1 MVSADNIASRLT
13 CAKPPLTAQFF
24 LEETRMLRLLHC
36 LILAAALALPSLA
49 RAEGYLAL
57 KPEKLPDLVVGLG
70 ETGYGVSQK
79 DYALVTGKAY
89 RLKLKST
96 GQKECAW
103 AAPELANYIWL
114 RKIEVNNV
122 EIKAS
127 HVYEIEM
134 EREGEAELFFVPIR
148 PGEYAWACKG
158 LEGKGMAG
166 KFVVK

>member
-1 MVSADNIASRLT
+1 M
-13 CAKPPLTAQFF
+13 F
-24 LEETRMLRLLHC
+24 RLLC
-36 LILAAALALPSLA
+36 LIVVAAISVPTLAS
-49 RAEGYLAL
+49 AEGYLAL
-57 KPEKLPDLVVGLG
+57 KPEKLPDLEIGLG

-79 DYALVTGKAY
+79 DYALTTGKAY

-103 AAPELANYIWL
+103 TAPEFANFVWL
-114 RKIEVNNV
+114 RKVEVSNV

-148 PGEYAWACKG
+148 PGEYAWGCRG
-158 LEGKGMAG
+158 LEGKGLAG
-166 KFVVK
+166 KFIVK

>member
-1 MVSADNIASRLT
+1 MFR
-13 CAKPPLTAQFF
+13 
-24 LEETRMLRLLHC
+24 LRLLC
-36 LILAAALALPSLA
+36 MTLGAAVALPNLA
-49 RAEGYLAL
+49 GAEGYLAL
-57 KPEKLPDLVVGLG
+57 KPEKLPDLVLGLG

-79 DYALVTGKAY
+79 DYALTTGKAY

-103 AAPELANYIWL
+103 AAPEFANYVWL
-114 RKIEVNNV
+114 RKVEVGSV

-148 PGEYAWACKG
+148 PGDYAWGCKG
-158 LEGKGMAG
+158 LEAKGLAG
-166 KFVVK
+166 KFIVK

>member
-1 MVSADNIASRLT
+1 MFRPQYLVLVAAV
-13 CAKPPLTAQFF
+13 
-24 LEETRMLRLLHC
+24 
-36 LILAAALALPSLA
+36 AALPGLA
-49 RAEGYLAL
+49 GAEGYLAQ
-57 KPEKLPDLVVGLG
+57 KPEKLPDLVLGLG

-89 RLKLKST
+89 RLKIKST

-103 AAPELANYIWL
+103 EAPQFASAIWL
-114 RKIEVNNV
+114 RKVEVGHV

-148 PGEYAWACKG
+148 PGDYAWGCRGLEAKG
-158 LEGKGMAG
+158 LAG
-166 KFVVK
+166 KLIVK

>member
-1 MVSADNIASRLT
+1 M
-13 CAKPPLTAQFF
+13 C
-24 LEETRMLRLLHC
+24 RLLC
-36 LILAAALALPSLA
+36 LMFAAAAVALPSLA
-49 RAEGYLAL
+49 GAEGYLAV
-57 KPEKLPDLVVGLG
+57 KPERLPDLVLGLG

-79 DYALVTGKAY
+79 DYALTTGKAY

-103 AAPELANYIWL
+103 AAPEFANYVWL
-114 RKIEVNNV
+114 RKVEVGSV

-148 PGEYAWACKG
+148 PGDYAWGCKG
-158 LEGKGMAG
+158 LEAKGLAG
-166 KFVVK
+166 KFIVK

>member
-1 MVSADNIASRLT
+1 MSHLYCLVFAGVIGLSGLAS
-13 CAKPPLTAQFF
+13 
-24 LEETRMLRLLHC
+24 
-36 LILAAALALPSLA
+36 
-49 RAEGYLAL
+49 AEGYLAL
-57 KPEKLPDLVVGLG
+57 KPEKLPDLELGLG

-89 RLKLKST
+89 RLKIKST

-114 RKIEVNNV
+114 RKVEVNNV

-148 PGEYAWACKG
+148 PGEYAWGCRG

-166 KFVVK
+166 KFIVK

>member
-1 MVSADNIASRLT
+1 MGSRAGRAPAVLVAAVACALVAQTTSAQTVTER
-13 CAKPPLTAQFF
+13 
-24 LEETRMLRLLHC
+24 
-36 LILAAALALPSLA
+36 
-49 RAEGYLAL
+49 
-57 KPEKLPDLVVGLG
+57 LPDLVLGLG

-79 DYALVTGKAY
+79 DYALTTGKAY

-114 RKIEVNNV
+114 RKVEVNSV

-148 PGEYAWACKG
+148 PGEYAWGCRG

>member
-1 MVSADNIASRLT
+1 M
-13 CAKPPLTAQFF
+13 
-24 LEETRMLRLLHC
+24 EETRMFRLQC
-36 LILAAALALPSLA
+36 LVLAAAIALPALA
-49 RAEGYLAL
+49 SAEGYLAL
-57 KPEKLPDLVVGLG
+57 KPEKLPDLQLGLG

-89 RLKLKST
+89 SLKLKST

-103 AAPELANYIWL
+103 TAPEFANYIWL
-114 RKIEVNNV
+114 RKVEVNSV

-148 PGEYAWACKG
+148 PGEYAWSCRG
-158 LEGKGMAG
+158 LESKGMAG
-166 KFVVK
+166 KFIVK